1 MFTWRVTIFL
11 GNIFRDMKRD
21 KPYEI
26 QQGEGGL
33 FVSAGDEPI
42 DSPVTTLRMT
52 KSMYERLIAV
62 AGKEKASWI
71 RQAIAEKLE
80 RDAK

>member
-1 MFTWRVTIFL
+1 
-11 GNIFRDMKRD
+11 MKRD
-21 KPYEI
+21 KPYKV

-42 DSPVTTLRMT
+42 DSPAITLRMP
-52 KSMYERLIAV
+52 KSMYEQLIAI

-71 RQAIAEKLE
+71 REAVAEKLQ
-80 RDAK
+80 RDQT